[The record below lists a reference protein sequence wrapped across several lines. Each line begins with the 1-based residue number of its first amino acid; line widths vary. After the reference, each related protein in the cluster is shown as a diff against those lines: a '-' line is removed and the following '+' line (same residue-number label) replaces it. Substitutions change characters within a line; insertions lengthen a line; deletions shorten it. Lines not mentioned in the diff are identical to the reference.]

1 MNPERPS
8 NVSKNTNNNQSC
20 AACKFQRR
28 KCTADCPL
36 APYFPAENQRDF
48 NHAHRLFG
56 VANVLK
62 ITKNLDPIQRPTRCG
77 PSYTSPPSTPWT
89 PSSAVAASPRTSRRE
104 RASAAM
110 GHPRSAQEDPNH
122 GVLETEI
129 EGYFLAD
136 LPTRK

>member
-62 ITKNLDPIQRPTRCG
+62 ITKNLDPIQRADAMR
-77 PSYTSPPSTPWT
+77 SIIYESTVHAMDPVFGCRGVT
-89 PSSAVAASPRTSRRE
+89 AHLQSQIARGIAQINNARQQLVQSKMDSKEEASMNKTGSSV
-104 RASAAM
+104 
-110 GHPRSAQEDPNH
+110 
-122 GVLETEI
+122 
-129 EGYFLAD
+129 
-136 LPTRK
+136 